1 MKHEIPSFTY
11 GVFRKRLTRAC
22 CIVVALTAAIS
33 ICFAADAQT
42 FPAKPLRI
50 IVPFAPGGSSD
61 IQARIIGQKLTEAW
75 GQPVIIDNRGGAGGI
90 VAAEIAAHAPADGYT
105 LFMGHIGT
113 QAANPSLYRTL
124 PYDPARDFA
133 AVIMTITQ
141 PMILV
146 VPPTA
151 STTSVADVIALA
163 RGGKTAYA
171 SAGNGSPNHLAGEM
185 FKAMAKIDATHVPY
199 KGSAPAEL
207 DVMAGRVQFFFDTMI
222 AAMPLVNATRLKAVA
237 VTSAKRSNA
246 APQIPTVAES
256 GLPAYEFMTWNGV
269 FAPAGTPAA
278 TVAKLHAQIAA
289 ILATPEIARKLSG
302 DGAEIA
308 AGSPQTFAR
317 FTENERQKLARV
329 ITAAG
334 IRVD

>member
-1 MKHEIPSFTY
+1 MPQQTCNKNC
-11 GVFRKRLTRAC
+11 LRAC
-22 CIVVALTAAIS
+22 ALSFALAA
-33 ICFAADAQT
+33 AAQAQT

-50 IVPFAPGGSSD
+50 LVPFSPGGSSD

-75 GQPVIIDNRGGAGGI
+75 GQTVIIDNRGGAGGI

-133 AVIMTITQ
+133 AVVMTITQ
-141 PMILV
+141 PTILV
-146 VPPTA
+146 VPPT
-151 STTSVADVIALA
+151 SPVNSVADLIALA
-163 RGGKTAYA
+163 RSNKTAYA

-185 FKAMAKIDATHVPY
+185 FKAMAKIDSTHVPY

-222 AAMPLVNATRLKAVA
+222 AAMPLVNASKLKAIA
-237 VTSAKRSNA
+237 VSSAKRSAA
-246 APQIPTVAES
+246 APAVPTVAEA
-256 GLPAYEFMTWNGV
+256 GLPGYEFMTWNGFFV
-269 FAPAGTPAA
+269 PAGTPAA
-278 TVAKLHAQIAA
+278 TIAKLNAQIAA
-289 ILATPEIARKLSG
+289 ILAMPEVVRKLAG

-308 AGSPQTFAR
+308 AGSPRSFAQ
-317 FTENERQKLARV
+317 FVEKERQKLARV
-329 ITAAG
+329 ITAAQ

>member
-1 MKHEIPSFTY
+1 MPQQTCNKNC
-11 GVFRKRLTRAC
+11 LRAC
-22 CIVVALTAAIS
+22 ALSFALAA
-33 ICFAADAQT
+33 AAQAQT

-50 IVPFAPGGSSD
+50 LVPFAPGGSSD

-75 GQPVIIDNRGGAGGI
+75 GQTVIIDNRGSAGGI
-90 VAAEIAAHAPADGYT
+90 VAAEIAALAPADGYT

-133 AVIMTITQ
+133 AVVMTITQ
-141 PMILV
+141 PTILV
-146 VPPTA
+146 VPPT
-151 STTSVADVIALA
+151 SPVNSVADLIALA
-163 RGGKTAYA
+163 RSNKTAYA

-185 FKAMAKIDATHVPY
+185 FKAMAKIDSTHVPY

-222 AAMPLVNATRLKAVA
+222 AAMPLVNASKLKAIA
-237 VTSAKRSNA
+237 VSSAKRSAA
-246 APQIPTVAES
+246 APAVPTVAEA
-256 GLPAYEFMTWNGV
+256 GLPGYEFMTWNGFFV
-269 FAPAGTPAA
+269 PAGTPAA
-278 TVAKLHAQIAA
+278 TIAKLNAQIAA
-289 ILATPEIARKLSG
+289 ILAIPEVARKLAG

-308 AGSPQTFAR
+308 AGSPRSFAQ
-317 FTENERQKLARV
+317 FVEKERQKLARV
-329 ITAAG
+329 ITAAQ

>member
-1 MKHEIPSFTY
+1 MPQQTCNKNC
-11 GVFRKRLTRAC
+11 LRAC
-22 CIVVALTAAIS
+22 ALSFALAA
-33 ICFAADAQT
+33 AAQAQT

-50 IVPFAPGGSSD
+50 LVPFSPGGSSD

-75 GQPVIIDNRGGAGGI
+75 GQTVIIDNRGGAGGI

-133 AVIMTITQ
+133 AVVMTITQ
-141 PMILV
+141 PTILV
-146 VPPTA
+146 VPPT
-151 STTSVADVIALA
+151 SPVNSVADLIALA
-163 RGGKTAYA
+163 RSNKTAYA

-185 FKAMAKIDATHVPY
+185 FKAMAKIDSTHVPY

-222 AAMPLVNATRLKAVA
+222 AAMPLVNASKLKAIA
-237 VTSAKRSNA
+237 VSSAKRSAA
-246 APQIPTVAES
+246 APAVPTVAEA
-256 GLPAYEFMTWNGV
+256 GLPGYEFMTWNGFFV
-269 FAPAGTPAA
+269 PAGTPAA
-278 TVAKLHAQIAA
+278 TIAKLNAQIAA
-289 ILATPEIARKLSG
+289 ILAMPEVARKLAG

-308 AGSPQTFAR
+308 AGSPRSFAQ
-317 FTENERQKLARV
+317 FVEKERQKLARV
-329 ITAAG
+329 ITAAQ